1 MLQNE
6 RTLKQKISDLEAELA
21 ASRSRNKQLEN
32 ELELAKS
39 QPVESRLDVITIEN
53 VQAVESGPP
62 DGFGFDSEELDQANQ
77 DKLALTQ
84 KVSDLQAQEM

>member
-32 ELELAKS
+32 ELELARS
-39 QPVESRLDVITIEN
+39 QPVESKLDVITIEN
-53 VQAVESGPP
+53 VQTVESGPP
-62 DGFGFDSEELDQANQ
+62 DGFGFDSEELEQANQ
-77 DKLALTQ
+77 DKMVLNQ
-84 KVSDLQAQEM
+84 KVSELCPQET